1 MASRSSAS
9 GLGEP
14 AAGSLSQRRGW
25 PPQRDERRSVTPA
38 DSLAAGWRGRSLYS
52 RDVNAEFNWWLLI
65 VGLVVG
71 AGLVWLVVADSRRR
85 EVDVSE
91 GEREGEAQWI
101 AEAMTDAG
109 RRVDDGDVL
118 DILRLH
124 AAYLAAS
131 PPDEP
136 FDEAVDDGV
145 GADAPGWVAVPDHS
159 PIGRDARERHSMAH
173 PAGPDRPDAEGGPA

>member
-1 MASRSSAS
+1 MPLERDPCSSA
-9 GLGEP
+9 
-14 AAGSLSQRRGW
+14 
-25 PPQRDERRSVTPA
+25 
-38 DSLAAGWRGRSLYS
+38 YS
-52 RDVNAEFNWWLLI
+52 RVVNSEFNWWLLI

-85 EVDVSE
+85 DVDVGE
-91 GEREGEAQWI
+91 AEREGEARWI

-109 RRVDDGDVL
+109 RRVDDNDVL

-136 FDEAVDDGV
+136 FDEPDALVDDRV
-145 GADAPGWVAVPDHS
+145 EPAVPGWIPVAASPAASRDNPDRRTMS
-159 PIGRDARERHSMAH
+159 H
-173 PAGPDRPDAEGGPA
+173 PVGPDQPDAEGGSV

>member
-1 MASRSSAS
+1 MNS
-9 GLGEP
+9 
-14 AAGSLSQRRGW
+14 
-25 PPQRDERRSVTPA
+25 
-38 DSLAAGWRGRSLYS
+38 
-52 RDVNAEFNWWLLI
+52 EFNWWLLI

-85 EVDVSE
+85 DVDVDE
-91 GEREGEAQWI
+91 AERDGEARWI

-109 RRVDDGDVL
+109 RPVDDGVVL

-136 FDEAVDDGV
+136 FDEAVDDRV
-145 GADAPGWVAVPDHS
+145 GPEAPGWIPVAAAPV
-159 PIGRDARERHSMAH
+159 GGGDAEDRRTMAH
-173 PAGPDRPDAEGGPA
+173 PVGPDRPDAESDPV

>member
-1 MASRSSAS
+1 MAASQRDPRSSA
-9 GLGEP
+9 
-14 AAGSLSQRRGW
+14 
-25 PPQRDERRSVTPA
+25 
-38 DSLAAGWRGRSLYS
+38 YS
-52 RDVNAEFNWWLLI
+52 RVVNSEFNWWLLI

-85 EVDVSE
+85 DADVGE
-91 GEREGEAQWI
+91 AEREGEARWI

-109 RRVDDGDVL
+109 RRVDDSDVL

-136 FDEAVDDGV
+136 FDELDEADDRV
-145 GADAPGWVAVPDHS
+145 GPDAPGWVPVPAVPA
-159 PIGRDARERHSMAH
+159 PPAAGRDTHERRTMAH
-173 PAGPDRPDAEGGPA
+173 PVGPDRPDAEGGPA